1 MTIQE
6 AIKKVIAGNSLSIEE
21 STRVFSDIMSGS
33 ATDAQIAALIVSLRM
48 KGESVEEITGA
59 ASVMREKATLVC
71 PKYKDN
77 VIDTCGTGG
86 DNLNTFN
93 ISTAAAFVAAGAG
106 ATVAKHGN
114 RSVSSKCGSADVLES
129 LGVNIS
135 ISPEKIRDCLDN
147 VGIGFLFAVS
157 LHKAMKYAIAPRKEI
172 SIRTIFNILG
182 PLTNPAMATS
192 QLMGVFSPSLTE
204 TMAKVL
210 RNMGSRSAFVVHGL
224 DSLDEISLS
233 SPTQISEL
241 KNGTVK
247 TYTIQPEDFGLKRTP
262 LSEIKGG
269 NPSENAIIIRDVLN
283 GKRGPQHDIVVL
295 NTAFALAAA
304 GLVSDPKE
312 GMELAC
318 KSIDSG
324 DALRKLE
331 ELVSFTN
338 S

>member
-71 PKYKDN
+71 PKNKEN

-135 ISPEKIRDCLDN
+135 ISPDKIRDCLDK

-172 SIRTIFNILG
+172 GVRTIFNILG

-233 SPTQISEL
+233 SPTQVSEL

-269 NPSENAIIIRDVLN
+269 DPSENAVIIREVLN
-283 GKRGPQHDIVVL
+283 GKRGPQRDIVLL
-295 NTAFALAAA
+295 NTAFAMAAA

-312 GMELAC
+312 GIELAR
-318 KSIDSG
+318 KTIDSG
-324 DALRKLE
+324 NALRKLE

>member
-1 MTIQE
+1 
-6 AIKKVIAGNSLSIEE
+6 
-21 STRVFSDIMSGS
+21 
-33 ATDAQIAALIVSLRM
+33 
-48 KGESVEEITGA
+48 
-59 ASVMREKATLVC
+59 
-71 PKYKDN
+71 
-77 VIDTCGTGG
+77 
-86 DNLNTFN
+86 
-93 ISTAAAFVAAGAG
+93 
-106 ATVAKHGN
+106 
-114 RSVSSKCGSADVLES
+114 

-135 ISPEKIRDCLDN
+135 ISPDKIRDCLDK

-172 SIRTIFNILG
+172 GVRTIFNILG

-204 TMAKVL
+204 TMALVL

-233 SPTQISEL
+233 SPTQVSEL

-269 NPSENAIIIRDVLN
+269 DPSENAVIIRDVLN
-283 GKRGPQHDIVVL
+283 GKPGPQRDIVIL
-295 NTAFALAAA
+295 NSAFALAAA

-312 GMELAC
+312 GIELAS
-318 KSIDSG
+318 KTIDSG

-331 ELVSFTN
+331 ELVNFTN